1 MKPEELV
8 AKAKEMLNDGK
19 LEDAKA
25 FIEEHKEDIGDK
37 IHDLTGLLGENA
49 GDALHNAEGMLDK
62 VKGLFGK

>member
-49 GDALHNAEGMLDK
+49 EGMLDK